1 MGNFR
6 NYLTLEKPHNFVL
19 GKRRGYS
26 EIGAVLELFQVCK
39 IGPIWP
45 AHNANGAT
53 HIGLAQ

>member
-1 MGNFR
+1 MGNFG
-6 NYLTLEKPHNFVL
+6 NYQTLGKSRNFVL
-19 GKRRGYS
+19 RKRRSYS